1 MKSEEETILSG
12 AGFIINHS
20 LLQSEESSGG
30 KAEPNS
36 AHYTEIS
43 WELMY
48 VDVQTLR
55 TSPSRKMKP
64 TETFA
69 RP

>member
-12 AGFIINHS
+12 AGFIKNHS

-30 KAEPNS
+30 KAEPKP

-48 VDVQTLR
+48 ADAQTSR
-55 TSPSRKMKP
+55 TSPS
-64 TETFA
+64 
-69 RP
+69 